1 MDSGRTDLLET
12 TKKDKGNHGIGL
24 KNVRRIVEKHHGEIA
39 FLYEN
44 GSMETDVMMYVEEL

>member
-44 GSMETDVMMYVEEL
+44 GFLGIVLL